1 MGAAHWGPAQRQW
14 AIVSEAGAAL
24 EAEAAQLAVAVNGLH
39 GKVLQQMILV
49 QHSHTNFQPSNYPYR
64 NSAPLL
70 NGVLPRAFSQNSLRQ
85 GFWDLCRAPACEG
98 VLAQERNSRHGT
110 QCKMRGAHPWWCL
123 ARVIR
128 GALEPG
134 APWPEHVL
142 QPVDEAG
149 QGVLLSQE
157 PQLAEQILVDGA
169 AGNQRQHLAGHPK
182 HLHQVGDVSRA

>member
-110 QCKMRGAHPWWCL
+110 QCKMRGAHP
-123 ARVIR
+123 R
-128 GALEPG
+128 PQ
-134 APWPEHVL
+134 HVL